1 MNQGS
6 SLFYLQK
13 SSTKCV
19 QTRHIFLHHAKRVMV
34 TVPAAAAAAQA
45 PSFLVGFRVLHFSLV
60 VGIEIDRACV
70 GGLQCRGWEQTR
82 LKRRR
87 RF

>member
-1 MNQGS
+1 
-6 SLFYLQK
+6 
-13 SSTKCV
+13 
-19 QTRHIFLHHAKRVMV
+19 MV
-34 TVPAAAAAAQA
+34 TLPAAAAQA
-45 PSFLVGFRVLHFSLV
+45 PSFLVGFRVLRFSFV

-70 GGLQCRGWEQTR
+70 GGLQCRGWEQAR

>member
-1 MNQGS
+1 
-6 SLFYLQK
+6 
-13 SSTKCV
+13 
-19 QTRHIFLHHAKRVMV
+19 MV
-34 TVPAAAAAAQA
+34 TVPAAAAAQA
-45 PSFLVGFRVLHFSLV
+45 PSFLVGFRVLHFSFV
-60 VGIEIDRACV
+60 VGIDIDRACV

>member
-1 MNQGS
+1 
-6 SLFYLQK
+6 LPK
-13 SSTKCV
+13 TSTKCV
-19 QTRHIFLHHAKRVMV
+19 QTRHIFLHHAKHVMV
-34 TVPAAAAAAQA
+34 TVPAAAADATAQA
-45 PSFLVGFRVLHFSLV
+45 PSFLVGFRVLHFSFV